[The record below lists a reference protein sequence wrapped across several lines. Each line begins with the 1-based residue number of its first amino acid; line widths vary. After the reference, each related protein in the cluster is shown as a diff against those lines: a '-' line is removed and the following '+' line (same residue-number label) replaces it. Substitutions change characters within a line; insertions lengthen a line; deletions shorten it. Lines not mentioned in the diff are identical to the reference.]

1 MEEKK
6 KDNDTLT
13 VLDLFLV
20 FKLNW
25 LIILIITIA
34 CTLVGAIYGF
44 ALKKDTYS
52 TSASVIVISK
62 DIIDVDSK
70 GVTSLSEDLLTTNT
84 IKAFMINDV
93 VISAVADELLGSK
106 EWSDLNYQDVKN
118 IIKDGI
124 DISNSNQSLIINVN
138 FSTNSTKVQDKEKF
152 AIQVVNSVVKQS
164 ISLLNGTIEN
174 DSGEVTYKY
183 GNQLANRLQE
193 VSLASTCR
201 ITDSSITIVLIA
213 FILGLVIGYL
223 IGLIKYMSKKNKNH
237 VVKENL

>member
-223 IGLIKYMSKKNKNH
+223 IGLIKYMSKKKNH

>member
-13 VLDLFLV
+13 VLDLLLV

-138 FSTNSTKVQDKEKF
+138 FSMNSTKVQDKEKF